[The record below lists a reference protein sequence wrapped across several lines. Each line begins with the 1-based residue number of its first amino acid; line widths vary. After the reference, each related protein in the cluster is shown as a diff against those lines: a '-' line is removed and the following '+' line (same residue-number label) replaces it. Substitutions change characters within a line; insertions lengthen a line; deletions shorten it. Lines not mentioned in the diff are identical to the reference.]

1 MLSDILIVD
10 DELVKAVP
18 WSGDAKS
25 YDSELYSLG
34 PRDENFL
41 VRNPWIS
48 DSKPFYFID
57 HIPVSKKCIV
67 WTYKNEWVAK
77 YFPVGWNKRR
87 GYLSIEITLPRL
99 WWIKNPAVANIYKF
113 GTAIFKTF
121 VPDPWQSKH
130 ELIWYIDPRYS
141 NTKDR
146 IWAFK
151 SVPKDPIDII
161 DMGDVAPELP
171 DSFDVIFL
179 SYQEPN
185 AEENWQRLLAVCPGA
200 KRIHGVK
207 GIFEAHK
214 AAAHISSTEMFYVVD
229 GDAWVVDG
237 FDFTYKPNLF
247 DREVTYVWKSK
258 NPFNSLNYG
267 YGGVKLFNKFLFQKI
282 KSWKT
287 IDLTTTISK
296 DLKVIDKIS
305 VETRFNVDPFSTWR
319 SAFRESVK
327 LSILKDS
334 KRLKN
339 WLTEEASFL
348 EFAREGLMDGVE
360 FAKKNSKNS
369 LHSINDY
376 DWLKK
381 YFESKGRIKW

>member
-1 MLSDILIVD
+1 M
-10 DELVKAVP
+10 
-18 WSGDAKS
+18 
-25 YDSELYSLG
+25 
-34 PRDENFL
+34 
-41 VRNPWIS
+41 
-48 DSKPFYFID
+48 
-57 HIPVSKKCIV
+57 
-67 WTYKNEWVAK
+67 
-77 YFPVGWNKRR
+77 
-87 GYLSIEITLPRL
+87 
-99 WWIKNPAVANIYKF
+99 
-113 GTAIFKTF
+113 
-121 VPDPWQSKH
+121 
-130 ELIWYIDPRYS
+130 
-141 NTKDR
+141 
-146 IWAFK
+146 
-151 SVPKDPIDII
+151 
-161 DMGDVAPELP
+161 PEQL
-171 DSFDVIFL
+171 DVIFI

-185 AEENWQRLLAVCPGA
+185 CEENWQRVLEKAPYA

-207 GIFEAHK
+207 GIFKAHK

-237 FDFTYKPNLF
+237 FNFSYKPDLF
-247 DREVTYVWKSK
+247 DREITYVWKSK

-267 YGGVKLFNKFLFQKI
+267 YGGVKLFNKFLFQKM

-327 LSILKDS
+327 LSKLKDFR
-334 KRLKN
+334 RLKN

-360 FAKKNSKNS
+360 FAKNTKNRLQN
-369 LHSINDY
+369 INDY

-381 YFESKGRIKW
+381 YFETKGRIKW